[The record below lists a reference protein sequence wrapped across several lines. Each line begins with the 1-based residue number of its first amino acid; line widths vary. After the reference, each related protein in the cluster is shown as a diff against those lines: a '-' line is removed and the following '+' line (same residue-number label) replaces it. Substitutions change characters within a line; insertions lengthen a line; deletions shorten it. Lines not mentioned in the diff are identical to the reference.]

1 MKPICAL
8 YGGCCIGGFA
18 SFERR
23 EAVEGG
29 GTRRG
34 DFRIGLNVQWA
45 CFPGFFLIN
54 N

>member
-23 EAVEGG
+23 EAVEALEVV
-29 GTRRG
+29 
-34 DFRIGLNVQWA
+34 GL
-45 CFPGFFLIN
+45 GEGILGSG
-54 N
+54 